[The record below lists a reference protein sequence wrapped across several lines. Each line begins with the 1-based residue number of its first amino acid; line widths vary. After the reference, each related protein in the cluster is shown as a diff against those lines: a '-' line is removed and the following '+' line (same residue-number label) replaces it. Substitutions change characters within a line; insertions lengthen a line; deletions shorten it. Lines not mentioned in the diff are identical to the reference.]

1 MQELEKS
8 IDHASQVMAMLGN
21 PMRLSIL
28 CKLHE
33 REFNVTE
40 LCEATGLSQSAL
52 SQHLAKLRHLQL
64 VKTRRDAQTIY
75 YSLVGNEVSALLGTL
90 HGLYCSA
97 DATTQT
103 QHA

>member
-1 MQELEKS
+1 MQELETN

-40 LCEATGLSQSAL
+40 LCEATSLSQSAL
-52 SQHLAKLRHLQL
+52 SQHLAKLRHMNL
-64 VKTRRDAQTIY
+64 VKTRRSAQTIF
-75 YSLVGNEVSALLGTL
+75 YSLVGDEVTVLLGTL
-90 HGLYCSA
+90 HTLYCNGDRPLSKQA
-97 DATTQT
+97 S
-103 QHA
+103 

>member
-1 MQELEKS
+1 MQELEYK
-8 IDHASQVMAMLGN
+8 IEHASQVMAMLGN
-21 PMRLSIL
+21 PARLSIL

-40 LCEATGLSQSAL
+40 LSAATNLSQSAL

-75 YSLVGNEVSALLGTL
+75 YSLVGDEVKTLLSTL
-90 HGLYCSA
+90 HGLYCA
-97 DATTQT
+97 QDTPVA
-103 QHA
+103 AK